1 MKKFLFAVAL
11 ALSAVVF
18 AADPPSDTPKK
29 TEQMPQNNPSTIG
42 RSDDSDA
49 ANDIPRSGSASSD
62 TKSAQSAK
70 SADAAAPS
78 AKDIE
83 CLAKLHHDNEMEIQM
98 GKLAKK
104 NGQSKQVKHFGELLI
119 KDHSLADQQ
128 LTALAKKKNIDLTMP
143 EPKDEAEK
151 AEHQAAMDTMNRLET
166 LKGEEFDR
174 EFAKM
179 MVEDHQKAIDLIQ
192 GTLTQ
197 TTDAKVSTF
206 LNKVLPVIKEHKRV
220 AESLNKKLQS
230 V

>member
-1 MKKFLFAVAL
+1 MKKLLFAVAISV
-11 ALSAVVF
+11 SAVVF

-29 TEQMPQNNPSTIG
+29 TEQQPMNNPSTIG

-49 ANDIPRSGSASSD
+49 MNDLPRTSPAAGDVKA
-62 TKSAQSAK
+62 AK
-70 SADAAAPS
+70 QADEAS

-98 GKLAKK
+98 GKLARQ
-104 NGQSKQVKHFGELLI
+104 NGQSKQVKQYGELLI
-119 KDHSLADQQ
+119 KDHALADKQIM
-128 LTALAKKKNIDLTMP
+128 ALAKKKNIDLTMP
-143 EPKDEAEK
+143 APKTEEERAEM
-151 AEHQAAMDTMNRLET
+151 QSAMDEMKRLET

-179 MVEDHQKAIDLIQ
+179 MVKDHQKAVDLIE

-197 TTDAKVSTF
+197 TQDAKVSSV
-206 LNKVLPVIKEHKRV
+206 LAKILPVLKEHLRV
-220 AESLNKKLQS
+220 AENINKRVQS